1 MQIEKVKDQLSNPLA
16 FLQLFEIQLTDAT
29 FKTPIVYSE
38 FYAGDTDVSNTVIFN
53 PGTSSEDEVQI
64 PVHVNFNPDGDLQNV
79 IEKGADALLEEYL
92 SINDCLVENIKAGQ
106 IDLLDA
112 LIIMEEFSSLEEKRN
127 YRKEYDNYHAKP
139 EQRENRSKR
148 VLARR
153 KMEEKG
159 RVHKGDGKDVDH
171 KNGNPKDNSDDNLR
185 VLSKSKNRSMNED
198 HGAGFEG
205 TPELVNKLL
214 QVTPGSNAPFVG
226 TKSIP
231 YLESQLDKKLKVK
244 KK

>member
-1 MQIEKVKDQLSNPLA
+1 MDSVNAEEIT
-16 FLQLFEIQLTDAT
+16 LQEAYDFM
-29 FKTPIVYSE
+29 
-38 FYAGDTDVSNTVIFN
+38 
-53 PGTSSEDEVQI
+53 
-64 PVHVNFNPDGDLQNV
+64 
-79 IEKGADALLEEYL
+79 
-92 SINDCLVENIKAGQ
+92 C
-106 IDLLDA
+106 
-112 LIIMEEFSSLEEKRN
+112 EEFGLMEKRN

-139 EQRENRSKR
+139 EQRKNRSKR

-185 VLSKSKNRSMNED
+185 VLPKSKNRSMNED

-214 QVTPGSNAPFVG
+214 QATPGSNAPFVG